1 MSDWNEAIQRM
12 QAEAPPARISNLF
25 VASEHELNLMARA
38 RAAGRL
44 EGIREAAEVVTG
56 LNVPLPPEM
65 GLDESSFTA
74 GTTAF
79 AVAAATAIESLASKK
94 TSDGA

>member
-1 MSDWNEAIQRM
+1 MSDSPTFTGRLVYTIGGKQYDDIDAM
-12 QAEAPPARISNLF
+12 L
-25 VASEHELNLMARA
+25 
-38 RAAGRL
+38 AAARL

-79 AVAAATAIESLASKK
+79 AVAAATTIEALASKEP
-94 TSDGA
+94 S